1 MPTRRRTIAGSTVL
15 EYRSSPWRR
24 TVPSTRVFGT
34 NSCIRLRQRRKV
46 DFPQPL
52 GPMIAV
58 TAFDAISRVTSSMAR
73 FSPYQTE
80 RFFTGKVNVAAGSG
94 VQGRSAARSR
104 SITVRSGVAIT
115 KLTIRK
121 RKLDQRCRTPAS
133 QNSNHHINAKNPG
146 DEHERASP
154 SLAMPIVIGRNGVSK
169 NLQRKSGDR
178 LTQIMVPKSIAKRR
192 EKERR
197 SLAAHARQRQQNAS
211 DNSFGRGFHHDMY
224 NRFPPAYAEG
234 KRGFTIAVWH
244 QQNNFFCRADDQRN
258 HDQTKRESAGIRRE
272 AFETQHDQSV
282 NHHAPGDRWNAIEH
296 VGHKPQQR
304 IHASRAV
311 FGKVNS
317 AQNAHRNSNYRSES
331 EKLERTHNCVHHSA
345 ANYTGRLRQFGEE
358 VPVHRTGAV
367 SEQMKK
373 YEPQRR
379 DHKKS
384 RNERDR

>member
-52 GPMIAV
+52 GPMMAV

-73 FSPYQTE
+73 FSPYQTD
-80 RFFTGKVNVAAGSG
+80 RFFTWKVNGVVGSAVDVEVG
-94 VQGRSAARSR
+94 SIARSARST
-104 SITVRSGVAIT
+104 TVRSGVAIT

-133 QNSNHHINAKNPG
+133 QNSNHHINAKNPS
-146 DEHERASP
+146 DEHERAGP

-178 LTQIMVPKSIAKRR
+178 LTQVMVPKPIPESC

-224 NRFPPAYAEG
+224 NRFPPTYTEG
-234 KRGFTIAVWH
+234 ERSFTIAVWH
-244 QQNNFFCRADDQRN
+244 QQNNFFCRTYDQRN
-258 HDQTKRESAGIRRE
+258 HDQTKCESAGICRE

-296 VGHKPQQR
+296 VRHQP
-304 IHASRAV
+304 
-311 FGKVNS
+311 
-317 AQNAHRNSNYRSES
+317 
-331 EKLERTHNCVHHSA
+331 L
-345 ANYTGRLRQFGEE
+345 RLAW
-358 VPVHRTGAV
+358 VIW
-367 SEQMKK
+367 
-373 YEPQRR
+373 
-379 DHKKS
+379 
-384 RNERDR
+384 